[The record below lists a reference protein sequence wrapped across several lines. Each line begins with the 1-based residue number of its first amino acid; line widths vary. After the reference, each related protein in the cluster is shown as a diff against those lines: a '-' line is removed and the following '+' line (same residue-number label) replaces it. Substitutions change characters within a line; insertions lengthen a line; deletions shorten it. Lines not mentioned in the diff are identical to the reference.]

1 MSSEF
6 AIHAQGIGKCFEIYK
21 KPADRIKQIFAGREK
36 RLYEEF
42 WALKDVSFDIN
53 RGEVVGI
60 IGRNGSGKSTLLE
73 IIAGTLTASTG
84 DLRVNGRV
92 SALLEL
98 GAGFNPEFT
107 GRENVYLN
115 GSILG
120 LNRRQ
125 VDQRM
130 DTILEFA
137 GIGEYVDRAVKTYSS
152 GMFVRLAFAV
162 AISLDPD
169 ILIVDEAL
177 AVGDIRFQRRCY
189 RRFDELKAQGKT
201 ILFVTHSTEL
211 VRTHCDRVLFLDGGK
226 IRQFGSPRETVHEY
240 LNMMFAVDHVTT
252 LSRDGA
258 ERERALLKQDSSG
271 LSIDPAVDAC
281 VLRRGYNPTEFRW
294 GDGRAR
300 IFDYL
305 VSSATET
312 DPVTCET
319 GAALW
324 VRMRVSFAEEFD
336 NLIYGLTVKTVDGT
350 TVYGANT
357 RARNVA
363 VRSRLAGEIAT
374 VEFRLQAN
382 ILPGEYFF
390 SLGVAV
396 DDDQLD
402 NAPLDRRFDLFH
414 IHVEG
419 EMGDFGIAD
428 LQLAISEPH
437 ESAENLNAMSDRNR
451 SLDGVEQ

>member
-1 MSSEF
+1 MSSKP
-6 AIHAQGIGKCFEIYK
+6 AIVARGIGKCFEIYRR
-21 KPADRIKQIFAGREK
+21 PADRIRQIFGRTGTK
-36 RLYEEF
+36 LYEEF
-42 WALKDVSFDIN
+42 WALKDVDFEIVP
-53 RGEVVGI
+53 GEVVGI

-73 IIAGTLTASTG
+73 IIAGTLTPTNG
-84 DLRVNGRV
+84 EVEVNGRV

-120 LNRRQ
+120 MSRRE
-125 VDQRM
+125 VDERM
-130 DTILEFA
+130 PRILEFA
-137 GIGEYVDRAVKTYSS
+137 GIGDYVDRAVKTYSS

-189 RRFDELKAQGKT
+189 RRFDELKAEGKT

-226 IRQFGSPRETVHEY
+226 VRQFGEPRETVHDY
-240 LNMMFAVDHVTT
+240 LNMMFADDHVSTQ
-252 LSRDGA
+252 SRTDA
-258 ERERALLKQDSSG
+258 DRQIEQLAHDSLG
-271 LSIDPAVDAC
+271 LSLVASVDAC
-281 VLRRGYNPTEFRW
+281 SLRRGYNPTEFRW

-300 IFDYL
+300 IIDYL
-305 VSSATET
+305 VTSETES

-319 GAALW
+319 GENLT
-324 VRMRVSFAEEFD
+324 VLMRVAFTDDFEG
-336 NLIYGLTVKTVDGT
+336 LIYGLTVKTVDGT

-357 RARNVA
+357 RARNFEVKN
-363 VRSRLAGEIAT
+363 RCAGEMAT
-374 VEFRLQAN
+374 VQFSFRAN
-382 ILPGEYFF
+382 VLPGEYFF

-419 EMGDFGIAD
+419 DVGDFGIAD
-428 LQLAISEPH
+428 LQLAV
-437 ESAENLNAMSDRNR
+437 AEIEKN
-451 SLDGVEQ
+451 EQ

>member
-1 MSSEF
+1 MSSSP
-6 AIHAQGIGKCFEIYK
+6 AIVAKGIGKCFEIYR
-21 KPADRIKQIFAGREK
+21 KPADRIRQIFGGAGT

-42 WALKDVSFDIN
+42 WALKDIN
-53 RGEVVGI
+53 FEIVPGEVVGI

-73 IIAGTLTASTG
+73 IIAGTLTPTDG
-84 DLRVNGRV
+84 EVEINGRV

-120 LNRRQ
+120 MSRQQ
-125 VDQRM
+125 VDERM
-130 DTILEFA
+130 PRILEFA
-137 GIGEYVDRAVKTYSS
+137 GIGDYVDRAVKTYSS

-189 RRFDELKAQGKT
+189 RRFDELKAEGKT

-211 VRTHCDRVLFLDGGK
+211 VRTHCDRVLFLDGGR
-226 IRQFGSPRETVHEY
+226 IRKFGEPRETVHDY
-240 LNMMFAVDHVTT
+240 LNMMFADDHVSTEN
-252 LSRDGA
+252 RVDA
-258 ERERALLKQDSSG
+258 ERKIDQLAHDSSG
-271 LSIDPAVDAC
+271 LSLVASEDAC
-281 VLRRGYNPTEFRW
+281 TLRRGYNPTEFRW

-300 IFDYL
+300 IIDYL
-305 VSSATET
+305 VKSETES

-319 GAALW
+319 GEHLT
-324 VRMRVSFAEEFD
+324 VLMRVAFTDDFD

-357 RARNVA
+357 RARNYA
-363 VRSRLAGEIAT
+363 VKSRRAGELAT
-374 VEFRLQAN
+374 IQFRFCTN
-382 ILPGEYFF
+382 VLPGEYFF

-419 EMGDFGIAD
+419 SVGDFGIAD
-428 LQLAISEPH
+428 LQLAVTEIET
-437 ESAENLNAMSDRNR
+437 EGAANR
-451 SLDGVEQ
+451 QAPVTATKSN